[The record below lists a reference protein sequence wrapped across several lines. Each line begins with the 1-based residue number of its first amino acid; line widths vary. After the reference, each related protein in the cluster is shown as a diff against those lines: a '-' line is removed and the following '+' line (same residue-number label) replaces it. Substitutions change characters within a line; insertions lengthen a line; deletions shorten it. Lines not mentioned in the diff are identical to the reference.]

1 MTINLNTLIFAASLL
16 WVPFA
21 SADDAMRDIDG
32 VASGAELFGYE
43 MGEKIEG
50 APDGEHDWGFYTDM
64 WNPPEPFFEAWADY
78 TSAVG
83 VYAVSGVLWVDTKE
97 QVDILAQQL
106 EAQYGK
112 PSMMSVNDLA
122 DDYGVEECQSVL
134 YEWRADEHHDLH
146 PNPHYADGVS
156 VVTLEAEGGVAT
168 LKYTFANA
176 DDVMPAILDGV
187 ASGAELFGY
196 EMGQDIEG
204 TPDGVDEEGRYY
216 TNMQNPPRPFDKV
229 MAHYTSVAGIC
240 AVSGLLAVDGA
251 DELGGRQKEQVD
263 ILARQLEAQ
272 YGNPATTSVNVPYD
286 PDLAASDD
294 YGEVEEPPSFVL
306 YEWRADQHHDLHP
319 NPHYTDGVSVV
330 TLEAKGGL
338 VKLKYTFANA
348 DACDDYAIRTR
359 YFDERRACLVSGLVS
374 SDFGTG
380 LEQQDG
386 FGTLFYR
393 WAGSEDTA
401 RGHND
406 RYCGDYPESVGS
418 ISVGIPHRGD
428 IELQGVS
435 SRLCTEAAITGL
447 RGYWV
452 YSDLGKAACESAPS
466 HAWSAAGVCLVE
478 LPTFLRQYEEPHEG
492 DGEVGRGPNCV
503 DGRTATSEEDR
514 FENVAVEHAFH
525 TQLPEGHRS
534 GWRWAAETYNTNRKL
549 AKGIM
554 LKVDRDDLPT
564 EQERQIVFQIAEEEE
579 LSFEVKRFEY
589 VTIWAL
595 NWLYWRF
602 SDEAESVCEKFR
614 KASRSLGQ
622 ICKPNTRIVVWTNGS

>member
-1 MTINLNTLIFAASLL
+1 MTFNLNTLIFAVSLL
-16 WVPFA
+16 WFPFA

-50 APDGEHDWGFYTDM
+50 APDGMHEWGFYTDM
-64 WNPPEPFFEAWADY
+64 WNPPKPFFEAWADY
-78 TSAVG
+78 SSAVG

-122 DDYGVEECQSVL
+122 DDYGVEEYQSVL

-156 VVTLEAEGGVAT
+156 VVTLEAKGDVAT

-196 EMGQDIEG
+196 DMGQDIEG
-204 TPDGVDEEGRYY
+204 TPHGVDEEGRYY

-251 DELGGRQKEQVD
+251 DESGVKQKEQVD

-272 YGNPATTSVNVPYD
+272 YGNLAATSVNVPYD
-286 PDLAASDD
+286 PDLAPSDD

-306 YEWRADQHHDLHP
+306 YEWRAVEQ
-319 NPHYTDGVSVV
+319 PHYADGVSIV
-330 TLEAKGGL
+330 TLEAKGEL

-348 DACDDYAIRTR
+348 DACDDNAIKAR

-380 LEQQDG
+380 LEQQEG

-393 WAGSEDTA
+393 WAGPEDTA
-401 RGHND
+401 PVHND
-406 RYCGDYPESVGS
+406 RYYCGDYPKSVGS

-466 HAWSAAGVCLVE
+466 HAWSTAGVCLVE
-478 LPTFLRQYEEPHEG
+478 LPIFLRQYEAPREG
-492 DGEVGRGPNCV
+492 DDEIGRVPNCV
-503 DGRTATSEEDR
+503 DGRTATSEGDR
-514 FENVAVEHAFH
+514 FENFAVEHAFH

-534 GWRWAAETYNTNRKL
+534 GWRWAAETYNTNREL
-549 AKGIM
+549 AKGIY
-554 LKVDRDDLPT
+554 LAFDEPNDLPT
-564 EQERQIVFQIAEEEE
+564 EQEKEIIFQIAEEEE
-579 LSFEVKRFEY
+579 FRFEVRHYEDL
-589 VTIWAL
+589 TIWAFY
-595 NWLYWRF
+595 WLYWGF
-602 SDEAESVCEKFR
+602 NDEAESVCEKLR
-614 KASRSLGQ
+614 EASRSLGQ
-622 ICKPNTRIVVWTNGS
+622 RCKSNTRIVVWTDGS